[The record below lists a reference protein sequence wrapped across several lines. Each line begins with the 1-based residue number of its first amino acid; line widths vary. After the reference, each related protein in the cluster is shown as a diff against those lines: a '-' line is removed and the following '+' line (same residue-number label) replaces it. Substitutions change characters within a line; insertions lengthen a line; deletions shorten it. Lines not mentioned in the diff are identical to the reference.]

1 MEHSEKSHCI
11 DQHWLLIKETI
22 KKDRAKTVF
31 LGVYILKNTVAH
43 EEIQED
49 KDNLLK
55 TVKQGTNK
63 IPWKFIIIVFQ

>member
-1 MEHSEKSHCI
+1 MDHSEKSHCI

-22 KKDRAKTVF
+22 KDRPVS
-31 LGVYILKNTVAH
+31 LGVYILKNTVAY

-63 IPWKFIIIVFQ
+63 IP